1 MKIELDG
8 NERVVVRSLPH
19 ARALRAP
26 AWTLVILMALLGFLM
41 GVLSR
46 VPALGGRWAESQPFM
61 VIAVWLL
68 FAFAVLGWVI
78 TPVWR
83 WSRRRIIFTTRRV
96 LVVQGRHP
104 REMPF
109 LMVTGVSARPGVGG
123 GADGPGTLVMDTVR
137 GRFEIRHV
145 PDVRKAAQLSRWLR
159 ARLAA
164 APEYGPSSVVARR

>member
-1 MKIELDG
+1 MELDG
-8 NERVVVRSLPH
+8 NERVVVRAMPH

-26 AWTLVILMALLGFLM
+26 AWTLVILMAVLGFLM

-46 VPALGGRWAESQPFM
+46 IPALGGRWAEAQPFL

-83 WSRRRIIFTTRRV
+83 WSRRRIILTTRRV
-96 LVVQGRHP
+96 LVVQGTRP
-104 REMPF
+104 REMP
-109 LMVTGVSARPGVGG
+109 LVMVTGVTARPGVGAG
-123 GADGPGTLVMDTVR
+123 QDGPGTLVMDTVR

-159 ARLAA
+159 SRLGVS
-164 APEYGPSSVVARR
+164 PEFGEPSVVARQ